1 MPDPFDDWLAR
12 AEKAKRLAAVQ
23 ASYGLDA
30 GSPSG
35 RSAASSTQ
43 QLKFLNIIGDL
54 DPRLIRPRAQQ
65 QQQQQQTPSAA
76 QPQSTS
82 RSPQRGG
89 QSLLT
94 AALQEQKKS
103 QATTTA
109 PPKAKSRQLFRGHQ
123 HAAPDGP
130 A

>member
-12 AEKAKRLAAVQ
+12 AENAKRLAAVQ

-35 RSAASSTQ
+35 RSAASSAQ

-54 DPRLIRPRAQQ
+54 DPRLVRPRPPAP
-65 QQQQQQTPSAA
+65 QQQQTPGPAK
-76 QPQSTS
+76 PQSTS
-82 RSPQRGG
+82 RSPQRGGG

-103 QATTTA
+103 QATQA
-109 PPKAKSRQLFRGHQ
+109 SSSSQAQASQKK
-123 HAAPDGP
+123 
-130 A
+130 

>member
-12 AEKAKRLAAVQ
+12 AENAKRLAAVQ

-35 RSAASSTQ
+35 RSAASSAQ

-54 DPRLIRPRAQQ
+54 DPRLVRPRPPAP
-65 QQQQQQTPSAA
+65 QQQQTPGPAK
-76 QPQSTS
+76 PQSTS

-103 QATTTA
+103 QAATA
-109 PPKAKSRQLFRGHQ
+109 PPAAKSSSSADNGARRQA
-123 HAAPDGP
+123 AAPRK
-130 A
+130 